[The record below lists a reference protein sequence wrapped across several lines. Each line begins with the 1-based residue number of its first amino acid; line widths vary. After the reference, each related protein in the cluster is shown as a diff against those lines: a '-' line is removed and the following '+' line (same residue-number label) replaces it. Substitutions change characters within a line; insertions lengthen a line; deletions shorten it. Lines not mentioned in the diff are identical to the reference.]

1 MRPTI
6 ALSLLALPLVTLL
19 AACGADGAPTP
30 PAAAAPAPGLTL
42 SGGVKVGVGYSE

>member
-1 MRPTI
+1 MRPMI
-6 ALSLLALPLVTLL
+6 ALCLLALL

-30 PAAAAPAPGLTL
+30 PEAAPAPGLKL